1 AGARI
6 AFHGQRLVS
15 SGNDTEPVFSGIQFK
30 AEAHDLEDGA
40 LPEESILWFLEQED
54 SEVLLGSGSTLTV
67 EKLPSGEQK
76 ILCEVVDSEG
86 NYGYGSVEVVS
97 VSPMLYVTHPLSDG
111 GTRPHG
117 QAIEFTAIG

>member
-1 AGARI
+1 GSGDGDGDGDDVGGSGDGDGDGDVEPSFPTCEIKSPTAGARI

-76 ILCEVVDSEG
+76 I
-86 NYGYGSVEVVS
+86 
-97 VSPMLYVTHPLSDG
+97 
-111 GTRPHG
+111 
-117 QAIEFTAIG
+117 QIGRAHV